1 MLQLAGSEV
10 DKEQQQ
16 GHAHNTVEQAA
27 PSPLAEVA
35 SRVSLQLEM
44 DELNAV
50 AEMCATSGAVRRRAR
65 YSVYLLYW
73 HKSTYTDA

>member
-27 PSPLAEVA
+27 ASPLAEVA

-44 DELNAV
+44 DELNSV